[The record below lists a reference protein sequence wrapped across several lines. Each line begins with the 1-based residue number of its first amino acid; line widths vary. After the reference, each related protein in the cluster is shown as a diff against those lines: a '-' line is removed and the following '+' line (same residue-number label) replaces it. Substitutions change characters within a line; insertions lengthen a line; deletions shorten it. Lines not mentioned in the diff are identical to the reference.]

1 MDKEG
6 IDRRIGT
13 KPPRKKSVVKDN
25 PRVKSKK
32 NYHPAILD
40 SLIEIDD
47 TTLVQTWQY
56 FMRKCSQEVSET
68 LNQKD
73 KKMFTLCQDGIWRYF
88 GRLKERDQIEHRD
101 MELDNF
107 FDADKISYVQP
118 VGLANSPFVYT
129 LVMDIHWK
137 VHPHRP

>member
-6 IDRRIGT
+6 IDRRIGN
-13 KPPRKKSVVKDN
+13 KLPRKKSVVKDN

-32 NYHPAILD
+32 DDNPAILD

-88 GRLKERDQIEHRD
+88 GRLKERDQIEHCD
-101 MELDNF
+101 MEL
-107 FDADKISYVQP
+107 AS
-118 VGLANSPFVYT
+118 LT
-129 LVMDIHWK
+129 LTRFHMSS
-137 VHPHRP
+137 R